1 MKTVLRVINF
11 LSFVGSILFTLFA
24 LISLF
29 ENSLFESKLM
39 FADFESLLSIAG
51 AFLLLGFV
59 LSYIR
64 KKINKR
70 SYYSE

>member
-1 MKTVLRVINF
+1 MKTVLRLLNF

-29 ENSLFESKLM
+29 EESLFKSEAM
-39 FADFESLLSIAG
+39 FTDVESLISIA
-51 AFLLLGFV
+51 AACLLLGFI